1 MKIIVLGGGIAGLAT
16 SAFLAKQGKHVVV
29 IEKSNSF
36 EDQGA
41 GIQITP
47 NAEKVIKQLGIYDQ
61 FKEISDQPSSI
72 NIREIDT
79 TRTLHSVP
87 LDQYC
92 MSEFTGDYHHIHRQD
107 LIKLLSVRSK
117 ELGVEIIENEKIT
130 KIEELDKEVIVSSES
145 GNSYQ
150 ADFLIAADGLNSIAR
165 KYLFP
170 AYAPKFRNFSA
181 WRSLIKID
189 KDIDKIFLEPNLF
202 ISKNLHF
209 VTYPIRKMS
218 YLNCVL
224 ISKDIDKKKESWTE
238 NATLSEVTALIEGA
252 NQTVKNIFL
261 QSTNIKKWGLYDHFL
276 PKWHSK
282 RISLVGD
289 AAHPMLPFMAQ
300 GGCSSLEDSFALSHL
315 MKNSKNISDAFFRFQ
330 KIRNKRVRR
339 IQHISSRNRFVFHQP
354 ILIRSLIFKI
364 LELFPFIL
372 LSRLKMIY
380 NYDVVSRTK
389 N

>member
-47 NAEKVIKQLGIYDQ
+47 NAEKVIKQLGVYDQ

-79 TRTLHSVP
+79 TRTLYSVP

-170 AYAPKFRNFSA
+170 TYAPKFRNFSA

-224 ISKDIDKKKESWTE
+224 IAKDIDFGPIKTPSQFRSLTKKME
-238 NATLSEVTALIEGA
+238 NETQSDNDSPKNLIIFIRDQVKPTDLWFPRGWDDK
-252 NQTVKNIFL
+252 NMPTQTK
-261 QSTNIKKWGLYDHFL
+261 
-276 PKWHSK
+276 
-282 RISLVGD
+282 
-289 AAHPMLPFMAQ
+289 AA
-300 GGCSSLEDSFALSHL
+300 
-315 MKNSKNISDAFFRFQ
+315 
-330 KIRNKRVRR
+330 VR
-339 IQHISSRNRFVFHQP
+339 P
-354 ILIRSLIFKI
+354 ILKYKTAKTPNKVEIP
-364 LELFPFIL
+364 FPP
-372 LSRLKMIY
+372 LK
-380 NYDVVSRTK
+380 RKKTEK
-389 N
+389 T

>member
-16 SAFLAKQGKHVVV
+16 SAFLANQGKHVVV
-29 IEKSNSF
+29 IEKSNSL
-36 EDQGA
+36 EDHGA

-79 TRTLHSVP
+79 TRRLHSVP

-92 MSEFTGDYHHIHRQD
+92 TNEFTGDYHHIHRQD
-107 LIKLLSVRSK
+107 FIKLLSIRSK
-117 ELGVEIIENEKIT
+117 ELGVKIIENEEIT
-130 KIEELDKEVIVSSES
+130 KIEELDQQVIVSSLS
-145 GNSYQ
+145 GNCYQ

-170 AYAPKFRNFSA
+170 TYAPKFRNFSA

-189 KDIDKIFLEPNLF
+189 NDIDKIFLEPNLF
-202 ISKNLHF
+202 ISKNLHL

-224 ISKDIDKKKESWTE
+224 ISKDINKKKESWRE
-238 NATLSEVTALIEGA
+238 DAALLEVTALIEEA
-252 NQTVKNIFL
+252 NQTVKNIL
-261 QSTNIKKWGLYDHFL
+261 LKSTNIKKWGLYDHFL

-282 RISLVGD
+282 RISLIGD

-300 GGCSSLEDSFALSHL
+300 GGCASLEDSFVLSHL
-315 MKNSKNISDAFFRFQ
+315 IRNSKNISDAFSRFQ
-330 KIRNKRVRR
+330 KIRNKRVKS
-339 IQHISSRNRFVFHQP
+339 IQRMSSRNRFAFHQSL
-354 ILIRSLIFKI
+354 LIRRLIFKI
-364 LELFPFIL
+364 LKLFPFIL

-380 NYDVVSRTK
+380 NYDVVSRIK

>member
-16 SAFLAKQGKHVVV
+16 SAFLAKQGKYVVV

-145 GNSYQ
+145 RNSYQ

-224 ISKDIDKKKESWTE
+224 ISKDIDKKKESWKE
-238 NATLSEVTALIEGA
+238 NAALSEVTALIEEA

-276 PKWHSK
+276 PKWH
-282 RISLVGD
+282 L
-289 AAHPMLPFMAQ
+289 
-300 GGCSSLEDSFALSHL
+300 
-315 MKNSKNISDAFFRFQ
+315 
-330 KIRNKRVRR
+330 
-339 IQHISSRNRFVFHQP
+339 
-354 ILIRSLIFKI
+354 SLIHI
-364 LELFPFIL
+364 
-372 LSRLKMIY
+372 
-380 NYDVVSRTK
+380 
-389 N
+389 

>member
-189 KDIDKIFLEPNLF
+189 KDIDKIFKKIIKNKKYF
-202 ISKNLHF
+202 ISAKDLVLVDSLIKDGFSLPDNLGYNELTKKFDIPKNL
-209 VTYPIRKMS
+209 
-218 YLNCVL
+218 LQ
-224 ISKDIDKKKESWTE
+224 
-238 NATLSEVTALIEGA
+238 LIELRKLLKEA
-252 NQTVKNIFL
+252 EDLDFQHL
-261 QSTNIKKWGLYDHFL
+261 LLLEIKKGAW
-276 PKWHSK
+276 
-282 RISLVGD
+282 V
-289 AAHPMLPFMAQ
+289 
-300 GGCSSLEDSFALSHL
+300 
-315 MKNSKNISDAFFRFQ
+315 
-330 KIRNKRVRR
+330 
-339 IQHISSRNRFVFHQP
+339 
-354 ILIRSLIFKI
+354 
-364 LELFPFIL
+364 
-372 LSRLKMIY
+372 
-380 NYDVVSRTK
+380 
-389 N
+389 